1 MIFWWICGKYWATIF
16 LRKLPSVAEFLALN
30 MVIWFSKIKNVLDHW
45 NVLQF
50 QQWLR
55 KLVIWWYVTVKKEQ
69 IAKTVGYW
77 TWAGHFACE
86 IKHGKVICHE
96 DDPFIN
102 YASKNMKEC
111 EFSTTIWK
119 LLISTKQ
126 SLLGCF
132 LTVDITCDTLSS
144 KALPKN
150 SRTIPS
156 TEKVIARMF
165 WDSKRILLI
174 NYLEKCQ
181 SINRIYYD
189 VFWKK
194 WKLALVKKSRNGSK
208 CYFIITTIH
217 R

>member
-16 LRKLPSVAEFLALN
+16 LRKLPSVVEFLALN
-30 MVIWFSKIKNVLDHW
+30 MVLWFSKIKNVLDHW

-55 KLVIWWYVTVKKEQ
+55 KLMIWWYVIVKKEQ

-86 IKHGKVICHE
+86 IKYGKVIWKE
-96 DDPFIN
+96 DDAFTN
-102 YASKNMKEC
+102 YTSKNMKEC

-132 LTVDITCDTLSS
+132 LTVDIICDTLSS
-144 KALPKN
+144 EGIAKEFQDDSFDWKGN
-150 SRTIPS
+150 SQ
-156 TEKVIARMF
+156 
-165 WDSKRILLI
+165 RILLI

-181 SINRIYYD
+181 SINMIYYD

-194 WKLALVKKSRNGSK
+194 WKLALVKKSRNRSK